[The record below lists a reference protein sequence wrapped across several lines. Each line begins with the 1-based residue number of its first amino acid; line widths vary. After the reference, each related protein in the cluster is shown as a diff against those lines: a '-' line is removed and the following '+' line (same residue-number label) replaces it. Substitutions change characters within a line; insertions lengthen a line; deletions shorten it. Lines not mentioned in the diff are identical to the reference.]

1 MAEPLPPQEQFFPL
15 LVESYIRLETVVTCL
30 KNEDAGNEYK
40 ALPTKFKI
48 AEEYY
53 KQVVENDIQSP
64 LLGLKLDY
72 DSTNSI
78 LTVEPDNFVLEL
90 YLRWL
95 NKKNGR
101 EEKLQGRIFFTS
113 YADSVLA
120 LSSEHSIL

>member
-40 ALPTKFKI
+40 ALPAKFKI

-53 KQVVENDIQSP
+53 KQVVENEIQSP

-90 YLRWL
+90 YK
-95 NKKNGR
+95 NKIMR
-101 EEKLQGRIFFTS
+101 E
-113 YADSVLA
+113 VA
-120 LSSEHSIL
+120 LKQSIDFQQRYSKFITLVE